1 MWFHSLSQL
10 LPSNGVCKSNNKV
23 WTATSLWLLR
33 GGCWHCGC
41 AVCNVHVAM
50 ANPKIVGARALLF
63 ELIHHL
69 LPRCGND
76 SRKLWPKSVDIIP
89 RWRDIIMAHSRL
101 VHKLA
106 PPCSSLCV
114 FDWQLRRST
123 TASHTFLVPVS
134 KHWLDAIKINSKQE
148 YCFSFDAKMWKR
160 GNFETYR
167 MCIEIFWQFHIYVLT
182 LVTSDKWCTST
193 SCPLLELQLRCF
205 VLSAASACCCVLILN
220 LGETWLMHSALI
232 SPFKGSAHCVVLI
245 NVFSIYT
252 ATLTFG
258 AESERALKAQ
268 KDRTHWYFNFL
279 SGRPNIFSVSL
290 IQYQQLRDVKFE
302 SNNYYRLIWRFIS
315 ASAVFNL
322 TK

>member
-106 PPCSSLCV
+106 PPVVYVCLTGSCAARLLHRTLSL
-114 FDWQLRRST
+114 FPYQNIDWTQSKLIPNRSI
-123 TASHTFLVPVS
+123 VS
-134 KHWLDAIKINSKQE
+134 VLMQKCEN
-148 YCFSFDAKMWKR
+148 
-160 GNFETYR
+160 G
-167 MCIEIFWQFHIYVLT
+167 EI
-182 LVTSDKWCTST
+182 
-193 SCPLLELQLRCF
+193 
-205 VLSAASACCCVLILN
+205 
-220 LGETWLMHSALI
+220 
-232 SPFKGSAHCVVLI
+232 
-245 NVFSIYT
+245 
-252 ATLTFG
+252 
-258 AESERALKAQ
+258 LKAAAC
-268 KDRTHWYFNFL
+268 
-279 SGRPNIFSVSL
+279 V
-290 IQYQQLRDVKFE
+290 
-302 SNNYYRLIWRFIS
+302 
-315 ASAVFNL
+315 
-322 TK
+322 